1 MGGVG
6 NAIQYI
12 INEGWIPRETS
23 EFDSPD
29 IRSKVTNKDYD
40 NHFINNNTSNNN
52 YELNKVDNTSNND
65 NNDNDDDVDKSTKS
79 TERLESKIIIN
90 DNDNDN
96 NNHINTL
103 NSDRDDV

>member
-12 INEGWIPRETS
+12 INEGLIPRETS
-23 EFDSPD
+23 EFDSPA
-29 IRSKVTNKDYD
+29 IRSKATIKDYD
-40 NHFINNNTSNNN
+40 NHFINSNNN

-65 NNDNDDDVDKSTKS
+65 NDDETTKS
-79 TERLESKIIIN
+79 ISEHLESKIIIN

-96 NNHINTL
+96 NNINIL
-103 NSDRDDV
+103 NSDRDDVW